1 MCNKERCI
9 DSKMIANGI
18 VLMAIILT
26 ALFYYNNAAEIEQEV
41 TEVIFSSLNDGNN
54 SLAEQGYRK

>member
-9 DSKMIANGI
+9 DSKMISNSI
-18 VLMAIILT
+18 VLMAIILS
-26 ALFYYNNAAEIEQEV
+26 ALYYYNNAAEIEQEV